1 MPFRQSPAFKNQADK
16 MLEIA
21 QAGIG
26 GLNLKDLEYEQEV
39 TQSPYMI
46 NMMYRNGAFSKR
58 YGQEYFKEYNDNIY
72 ALTIFKDELID
83 EGLNASIQ
91 NAFNKYKNTYKRN
104 YSKLSEEERRKSQIV
119 VDIANQEILDE
130 LIDIEKEIKEE
141 TDKIIASYD
150 RY

>member
-1 MPFRQSPAFKNQADK
+1 MT
-16 MLEIA
+16 LEKI
-21 QAGIG
+21 
-26 GLNLKDLEYEQEV
+26 
-39 TQSPYMI
+39 
-46 NMMYRNGAFSKR
+46 FSKT
-58 YGQEYFKEYNDNIY
+58 IY
-72 ALTIFKDELID
+72 QLFKDELID